1 MRAATADRALE
12 CRAHLIEYAP
22 HCVVVSDSLSRLKYR
37 DGFAANKGEHL

>member
-1 MRAATADRALE
+1 MREPTADSALD

-22 HCVVVSDSLSRLKYR
+22 HCVGVSHSLGKLQYR